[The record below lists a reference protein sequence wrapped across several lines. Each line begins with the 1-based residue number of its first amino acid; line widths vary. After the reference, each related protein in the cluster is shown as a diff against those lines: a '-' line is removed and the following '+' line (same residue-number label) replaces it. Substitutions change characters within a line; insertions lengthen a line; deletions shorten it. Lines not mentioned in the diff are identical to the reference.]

1 MTNFKISV
9 TVTEEQLNL
18 LTDALFQYSEN
29 NDVGN
34 RVEELEDVIDQ
45 GTTKV
50 EKPKLELQ
58 QPPRRIA
65 NSTDNLGGYHY
76 GWTIE

>member
-45 GTTKV
+45 GTTMV

-76 GWTIE
+76 G

>member
-45 GTTKV
+45 A
-50 EKPKLELQ
+50 PLRL
-58 QPPRRIA
+58 R
-65 NSTDNLGGYHY
+65 NLN
-76 GWTIE
+76 

>member
-65 NSTDNLGGYHY
+65 NSTDKLGGYHY
-76 GWTIE
+76 G

>member
-76 GWTIE
+76 G

>member
-58 QPPRRIA
+58 QPPRI
-65 NSTDNLGGYHY
+65 T
-76 GWTIE
+76 

>member
-1 MTNFKISV
+1 MTNFKI

-76 GWTIE
+76 G

>member
-58 QPPRRIA
+58 QPPRRTA
-65 NSTDNLGGYHY
+65 NIIDGKGGYHY
-76 GWTIE
+76 G